1 MAIKNWKPP
10 QFRHRERGSATGTS
24 TAYENKNRL
33 GVITDSGT
41 LAGRTEYN
49 QLESFNDFSIP
60 GYKARSSKGEVFNQP
75 MNANVCRSV
84 TPKGQWQ
91 FNYIDGPGL
100 GTNKYTGSDL
110 WFFSVPYSGNPNWS
124 FGPGGARFFESEVP
138 GLDSDQ
144 KLIDLAAIQ
153 AKANVVKADAQ
164 ALVMIAE
171 LNKVVDMLAQSSTR
185 AANGLRL
192 LLQGRPKQA
201 ILKTLGYTRRT
212 GSSAFRAS
220 SKTAAARWLEIQY
233 GWLPLIYDVQGAL
246 KALGTVQKPRF
257 TARGFAN
264 TSKALIT
271 TGSSNYFGISGLA
284 INWALNQNLEKRVRA
299 FILYEVDARSFISQK
314 LGLLQL
320 PGSAWEL
327 VPWSFV
333 VDWFV
338 NIGSW
343 LDALTPR
350 VGVNVLAEGYTLTT
364 QHDRVRSVVSTTFT
378 SPYSNES
385 GLTGTSDQW
394 FGRSKVRMVGLPA
407 FPLPRVN
414 VKFNPKRAIDALAL
428 LVQLAKKL

>member
-1 MAIKNWKPP
+1 MVNNWKPP
-10 QFRHRERGSATGTS
+10 QFRHRTRGSATGTS

-33 GVITDSGT
+33 GVVTDSGV

-49 QLESFNDFSIP
+49 ALEGFSDFLIP
-60 GYKARSSKGEVFNQP
+60 GYKARSSKGEIFNQP
-75 MNANVCRSV
+75 MSKDYVKSV

-91 FNYIDGPGL
+91 FNYVDGPGL

-110 WFFSVPYSGNPNWS
+110 WFFSFPYSGNPNWAFS
-124 FGPGGARFFESEVP
+124 ALPRFFEGEVT
-138 GLDSDQ
+138 GIDSDQ

-153 AKANVVKADAQ
+153 AKTNVVKADAQ
-164 ALVMIAE
+164 ALVMLAE
-171 LNKVVDMLAQSSTR
+171 LNKVVDMLTQSSTR

-201 ILKTLGYTRRT
+201 VLKALGYTKKT
-212 GSSAFRAS
+212 GSSSFKAA
-220 SKTAAARWLEIQY
+220 SKTASARWLEVRY

-246 KALGTVQKPRF
+246 KALGAVRKPRF

-264 TSKALIT
+264 SSKSLIT
-271 TGSSNYFGISGLA
+271 NGTAYYFGISGLG
-284 INWALNQNLEKRVRA
+284 INWALTQNLEKRVRA

-320 PGSAWEL
+320 PSSAWEL

-333 VDWFV
+333 IDWFV
-338 NIGSW
+338 DIGSW
-343 LDALTPR
+343 LDSLTPR
-350 VGVNVLAEGYTLTT
+350 VGINILAEGYTLAT
-364 QHDRVRSVVSTTFT
+364 QHDRVRSVTSTSFVA
-378 SPYSNES
+378 PYSNES

-394 FGRSKVRMVGLPA
+394 SGRSKVRKVGLPP

-414 VKFNPKRAIDALAL
+414 VKFNPKRAIDSLAL